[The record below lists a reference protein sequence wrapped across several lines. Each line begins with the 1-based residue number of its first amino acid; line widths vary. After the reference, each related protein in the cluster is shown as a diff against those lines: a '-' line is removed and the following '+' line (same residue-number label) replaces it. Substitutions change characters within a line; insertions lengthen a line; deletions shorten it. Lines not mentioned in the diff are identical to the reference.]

1 MLRLICTA
9 LMMSLTCAMAKE
21 PDVARGKQ
29 LVRLNGCHGCHTIP
43 QINDASGNI
52 GPPLNGIGSRAYLSG
67 VRSNSTDMLMEWIR
81 FPQKIVPGNAM
92 PDMGVSEE
100 DARDIAA
107 FLDSL
112 K

>member
-1 MLRLICTA
+1 MFRLVCA
-9 LMMSLTCAMAKE
+9 CLVLSLTYAVAKE
-21 PDVARGKQ
+21 PDIARGKQ

-43 QINDASGNI
+43 QMSDASGNI
-52 GPPLNGIGSRAYLSG
+52 GPPLNGIGSSAYLSG
-67 VRSNSTDMLMEWIR
+67 VRTNSTDMLIEWIR
-81 FPQKIVPGNAM
+81 FPQQIVPGNAM
-92 PDMGVSEE
+92 PNMGISEE